1 MSLKKYIKLVLAESI
16 NTKDQVV
23 VGAITEKL
31 EIECKELMDKLSAAG
46 DERYYFFYIYNYLE
60 NILYKNSPR
69 CEELGY
75 GVYRAGHEV
84 PGTDLVIKLAKD
96 KDGAVMNKKEIELSK
111 GKHGLSVSDLFVKIY
126 DHDTFS
132 EYPCWMVC
140 EKVIPLD
147 DINDLS
153 VLKKIFPTFW
163 SILDEED
170 PYKKYASIFK
180 DHIASS
186 LSKAIK
192 MSKIEKSKSYK
203 EKINQFARISSNIP
217 VDDSKIDREL
227 FFGETDKLKI
237 YNIFT
242 KGRDNVLPFK
252 EVVWG
257 LDFDKLNKGFSYI
270 STDDLHEG
278 NWGVRNSKNPSS
290 IDLVILDFEL
300 Y

>member
-16 NTKDQVV
+16 NMKDLVA

-31 EIECKELMDKLSAAG
+31 EIECKELMDKLSAEG

-60 NILYKNSPR
+60 NILYKNKPR

-96 KDGAVMNKKEIELSK
+96 KDGAKVNKKEIELSK
-111 GKHGLSVSDLFVKIY
+111 GKHGLNASDMFIKVY
-126 DHDTFS
+126 DYDTFS

-140 EKVIPLD
+140 ERVLPLD
-147 DINDLS
+147 DIDDLS
-153 VLKKIFPTFW
+153 ILKKVFPTFW
-163 SILDEED
+163 SILHDED
-170 PYKKYASIFK
+170 PYKRYAAEFK
-180 DHIASS
+180 DHITSS
-186 LSKAIK
+186 LSKSIK
-192 MSKIEKSKSYK
+192 MSKVEKSKGYK
-203 EKINQFARISSNIP
+203 EKISRLARISSDISG
-217 VDDSKIDREL
+217 DDSKIDRKL
-227 FFGETDKLKI
+227 FFGDIDKSKL

-242 KGRDNVLPFK
+242 AGRDNVLPFE

-257 LDFDKLNKGFSYI
+257 KDFDKLSKGFSYI
-270 STDDLHEG
+270 STDDMHEG
-278 NWGVRNSKNPSS
+278 NWGVRNSKNPSAM
-290 IDLVILDFEL
+290 DLVILDFEL